1 MYARIATGIMEE
13 NQSGKNGDKKIRGD
27 RNGKILGRK
36 NQGGKAQTP
45 KKSQELEGDG
55 TLEGE
60 EKTKSGK
67 IEIASSGE
75 NDKRKK
81 KLFSK

>member
-36 NQGGKAQTP
+36 NQGGESTNAKEITRVGGRRDTRRRG
-45 KKSQELEGDG
+45 KNKIWKNRNSQQW
-55 TLEGE
+55 
-60 EKTKSGK
+60 GK
-67 IEIASSGE
+67 
-75 NDKRKK
+75 
-81 KLFSK
+81 

>member
-1 MYARIATGIMEE
+1 M
-13 NQSGKNGDKKIRGD
+13 GKYQE
-27 RNGKILGRK
+27 GKIK
-36 NQGGKAQTP
+36 GGKAQTP